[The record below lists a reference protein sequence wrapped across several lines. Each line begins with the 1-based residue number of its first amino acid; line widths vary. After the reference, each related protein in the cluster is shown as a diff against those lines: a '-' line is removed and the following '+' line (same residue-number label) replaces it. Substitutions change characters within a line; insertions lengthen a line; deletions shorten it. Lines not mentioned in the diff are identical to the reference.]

1 MNGVVTVLDSIPESS
16 IAITVYLGG
25 ALIALLCWYGLMKR
39 VPKPFGAIGWLL
51 VFAILLTPTVS
62 AGTTGYF
69 WFDFWCVDERSAIS
83 LVKFISDYVCG
94 WYWLGDWLFL
104 VTICCYKAYT
114 GCKKENF
121 TALNKK
127 IRLCHVC

>member
-25 ALIALLCWYGLMKR
+25 ALIALFCWYGLMKR

-62 AGTTGYF
+62 AGTNASIAPAIFGLIFGVLTKDQPLVWSNLSLIMFVVGIGLVIGYF
-69 WFDFWCVDERSAIS
+69 WSRYAATKPTQV
-83 LVKFISDYVCG
+83 VK
-94 WYWLGDWLFL
+94 
-104 VTICCYKAYT
+104 
-114 GCKKENF
+114 KK
-121 TALNKK
+121 TSPL
-127 IRLCHVC
+127 